1 MEEDARA
8 HEMLI
13 IAIAM
18 FVRRKTS
25 LLCAYCLL
33 GMSALAVVAYD
44 AHRRGELTLQNVQAA
59 PVGIAERSEP
69 VPFAPIA
76 QSPFPEARPD
86 RLAAGERVAKQTE
99 ASRAEPSE
107 TAPALSG
114 IYFLKVA
121 VRVQSGD
128 GPLSFGRGTEVRLV
142 RQQDGKLLVTRDG
155 TDFLIEKTHVTK
167 DRKPAARV
175 RNSS

>member
-1 MEEDARA
+1 MEQDARA

-13 IAIAM
+13 ISIAM

-44 AHRRGELTLQNVQAA
+44 AHRRGDFSLQVVQAA
-59 PVGIAERSEP
+59 PIGSAERPQP

-76 QSPFPEARPD
+76 QSPFPEARPN
-86 RLAAGERVAKQTE
+86 RLAASERIAKQTE
-99 ASRAEPSE
+99 ASQPSE
-107 TAPALSG
+107 KVPAPSG

-121 VRVQSGD
+121 VRVESGD

-142 RQQDGKLLVTRDG
+142 RLQDGKFLVTRDG
-155 TDFLIEKTHVTK
+155 TDFLIEKNHVTK
-167 DRKPAARV
+167 DRRKPASLAR
-175 RNSS
+175 SSS

>member
-1 MEEDARA
+1 
-8 HEMLI
+8 MLI
-13 IAIAM
+13 IVITM
-18 FVRRKTS
+18 FVRSKTS

-33 GMSALAVVAYD
+33 GVSALAVVAYD
-44 AHRRGELTLQNVQAA
+44 AHRRGELSRQDAPTA
-59 PVGIAERSEP
+59 PVGIAERPQP

-76 QSPFPEARPD
+76 ESPFPEARPD
-86 RLAAGERVAKQTE
+86 RLAAGERIAKQTE
-99 ASRAEPSE
+99 ASHAESSE
-107 TAPALSG
+107 KAPAPSG

-121 VRVQSGD
+121 VRVQSGE

-167 DRKPAARV
+167 DRRKPGTLA